1 MAQHDGQPSGD
12 FDVVVVSG
20 AGIDTNIYLPG
31 GGIDFSVEA
40 NFTQNIDYLGQ
51 AGGYSSRGF
60 AQLGK
65 RVALIDVVGDDHH
78 GRFIQEEL
86 RRDGVDTSC
95 VTTHPSGTRRSVN
108 FMYAD
113 GRRKNFYDAKG
124 AMEIVPDIPRCRNL
138 LRRTRLAHFNIINF
152 SRHLLP
158 VAKELGVT
166 VSCDLQDVVSPDDA
180 YRTAYIRHAD
190 ILFFSS
196 VNHPDPRPV
205 METFF
210 RQSPASIIVCGMGPD
225 GCSVGTRDSFVRF
238 PALELFGPVVDT
250 NGAGDALAVGF
261 LSGYFMDG
269 FSIDDSALRGQIA
282 ARYTCTV
289 KASSSHL
296 ISRRVLDEAFD
307 ACRKLREK
315 D

>member
-1 MAQHDGQPSGD
+1 MPKRSEKGSGD

-20 AGIDTNIYLPG
+20 AGIDTNIYLSG
-31 GGIDFSVEA
+31 GDIDFAVEA

-60 AQLGK
+60 TQLGK
-65 RVALIDVVGDDHH
+65 RVALIDVVGDDYH
-78 GRFIQEEL
+78 GEFIRRQLE
-86 RRDGVDTSC
+86 RDGIDISAVE
-95 VTTHPSGTRRSVN
+95 THPSGTRRSVN

-124 AMEIVPDIPRCRNL
+124 AREIVFDIPRCRNIL
-138 LRRTRLAHFNIINF
+138 SRTRLAHFNIINF

-180 YRTAYIRHAD
+180 YRADYIRHAD

-210 RQSPASIIVCGMGPD
+210 RQSPASIIVCGMGAD
-225 GCSVGTRDSFVRF
+225 GCGVGTRDGFARF
-238 PALELFGPVVDT
+238 PPLDLFGPVVDT

-261 LSGYFMDG
+261 LCSYFMDG
-269 FSIDDSALRGQIA
+269 FSIEDSALRGQIA
-282 ARYTCTV
+282 ARFTCTI

-296 ISRRVLDEAFD
+296 ISRRVLDEAYD
-307 ACRKLREK
+307 ACRKLREG